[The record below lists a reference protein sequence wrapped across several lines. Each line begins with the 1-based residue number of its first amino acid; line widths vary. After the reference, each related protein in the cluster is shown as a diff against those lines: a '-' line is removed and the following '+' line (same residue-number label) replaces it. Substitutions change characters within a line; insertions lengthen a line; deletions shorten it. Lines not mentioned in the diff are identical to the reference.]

1 MSISD
6 VAKMCTVSKS
16 TISKFVRD
24 IGFED
29 YLDFKLE
36 AVRQGKR
43 EIYNKDGKCNITDYI
58 HRHGVWAYEKVLSE
72 DIRSVLFGMD
82 KMQLKRLAV
91 DLHEY
96 RNLAAFGI
104 SYSESAAINLQH
116 KMHYYHKFLY
126 TTMNDTQQ
134 EHYIETA
141 DEETLILIFSNSGK
155 YISVYQ
161 NRDGCPVKN
170 TFDKTKAKI
179 VLVTSN
185 RQMLEDERVDECI
198 LLQYADC
205 VQNHPILYQVFIE
218 RLLYCY
224 EEIYGFPSENNHI

>member
-1 MSISD
+1 
-6 VAKMCTVSKS
+6 
-16 TISKFVRD
+16 
-24 IGFED
+24 
-29 YLDFKLE
+29 
-36 AVRQGKR
+36 
-43 EIYNKDGKCNITDYI
+43 
-58 HRHGVWAYEKVLSE
+58 
-72 DIRSVLFGMD
+72 
-82 KMQLKRLAV
+82 
-91 DLHEY
+91 
-96 RNLAAFGI
+96 
-104 SYSESAAINLQH
+104 
-116 KMHYYHKFLY
+116 
-126 TTMNDTQQ
+126 MNDTQQ